1 MASAQT
7 TRGGVTYYTVNLSTS
22 VSNVND
28 TTARIYW
35 TATVDFGD
43 WYYYG
48 VRLHVKVGG
57 VWRASGDGYTTSS
70 WKRAVTVSGYTDAER
85 KDNDYDVWVE
95 AYTESV
101 AVNGYGGVGATTSC
115 GEGARIGKVPAYE
128 PAARPTSGSRAR
140 PTGQPSSSG
149 STTRTTMLG
158 STTTA
163 STSTAIP
170 TAATPRTPT
179 TASRSPTG
187 ATRRHRQTITT
198 TTT

>member
-1 MASAQT
+1 MVSAQT

-128 PAARPTSGSRAR
+128 PAAPTDLRVTR
-140 PTGQPSSSG
+140 
-149 STTRTTMLG
+149 STDGTTELEWVNHPPLF
-158 STTTA
+158 A
-163 STSTAIP
+163 D
-170 TAATPRTPT
+170 R
-179 TASRSPTG
+179 RSDG
-187 ATRRHRQTITT
+187 
-198 TTT
+198 